1 MMIPCPG
8 SRRALA
14 ERSIVF
20 LVAFGLVRVISCI
33 SCIYIYSFECKN
45 MKERLRRPFFS
56 RNNLSLSSICFV
68 PGHDDTMPELK
79 ETIVGDACG
88 FLDCLR
94 SCPCHC
100 FVLFFVLNAR
110 RM

>member
-1 MMIPCPG
+1 M
-8 SRRALA
+8 SFL
-14 ERSIVF
+14 VF
-20 LVAFGLVRVISCI
+20 LV
-33 SCIYIYSFECKN
+33 YIFIVLKCKN
-45 MKERLRRPFFS
+45 MKEQLRRPFFS

-79 ETIVGDACG
+79 ESIVGDACC

-100 FVLFFVLNAR
+100 FVLFFCFALNAR

>member
-1 MMIPCPG
+1 MFSWLPLVL
-8 SRRALA
+8 SVSFL
-14 ERSIVF
+14 VF
-20 LVAFGLVRVISCI
+20 LV
-33 SCIYIYSFECKN
+33 YIFIVLKCKN
-45 MKERLRRPFFS
+45 MKEQLRRPFFS

-79 ETIVGDACG
+79 ESIVGDACC

-100 FVLFFVLNAR
+100 FVLFFLFCFECKKNVKEHEFFLAFP
-110 RM
+110 